1 MPTPDGHAAVAGDV
15 MIVNMKGFEKNPDGS
30 AGAPLPAIA
39 GGDGV
44 EIILETGTWP
54 QQACST
60 PQCCFHIHVLDY
72 IHLSSALLC
81 VSPKCDDGLQASLWR
96 GWWRR

>member
-1 MPTPDGHAAVAGDV
+1 MPRFFCCKPSVSLRATCDVLHLTSQSPSTPQSIRERYKELVPTPDGHAAVAGEV

-44 EIILETGTWP
+44 EIILETGT
-54 QQACST
+54 
-60 PQCCFHIHVLDY
+60 
-72 IHLSSALLC
+72 
-81 VSPKCDDGLQASLWR
+81 
-96 GWWRR
+96 

>member
-1 MPTPDGHAAVAGDV
+1 MYCVLHLTSPSPSTPQSIRERYKELVPTPDGHAAVAGEV

-44 EIILETGTWP
+44 EIILETGT
-54 QQACST
+54 
-60 PQCCFHIHVLDY
+60 
-72 IHLSSALLC
+72 
-81 VSPKCDDGLQASLWR
+81 
-96 GWWRR
+96 